1 MWKTDNTKINKLI
14 SNAIWGQKGNF
25 LDVPTDCPQRD
36 ERLGWTADAQVFSNS
51 ACFNMDAYIFYKKYI
66 KDLKFDQEIYYDGDF
81 PMWSPSLK
89 LQCNAGD
96 KNLLNNNYEMIKK
109 YVEVLKQ
116 KDSNE
121 GNKHLI
127 TKGFCYG
134 NWLALD
140 GINEVSTN
148 GGTDTDFVMN
158 IYYYHI
164 VDIASKVANELGK
177 TELYFI

>member
-1 MWKTDNTKINKLI
+1 M
-14 SNAIWGQKGNF
+14 
-25 LDVPTDCPQRD
+25 
-36 ERLGWTADAQVFSNS
+36 
-51 ACFNMDAYIFYKKYI
+51 
-66 KDLKFDQEIYYDGDF
+66 YYDGDF

-89 LQCNAGD
+89 KQCNAGD
-96 KNLLNNNYEMIKK
+96 PVWADAGVFIPWNIYMNYGDKILLNNNYEMIKK

-134 NWLALD
+134 DWLALD

-148 GGTDTDFVMN
+148 GTDPDFVMN

-164 VDIASKVANELGK
+164 VDIASKVTNELGK
-177 TELYFI
+177 K

>member
-1 MWKTDNTKINKLI
+1 
-14 SNAIWGQKGNF
+14 
-25 LDVPTDCPQRD
+25 
-36 ERLGWTADAQVFSNS
+36 
-51 ACFNMDAYIFYKKYI
+51 
-66 KDLKFDQEIYYDGDF
+66 
-81 PMWSPSLK
+81 
-89 LQCNAGD
+89 
-96 KNLLNNNYEMIKK
+96 MIKK

-116 KDSNE
+116 KDSKE

-134 NWLALD
+134 DWLALD

-177 TELYFI
+177 TDDYTSYNTLKEEIKSAILKYFSDNGKISVTTQTGYILALYYNIYIDKDVLFEGFKRRLMFDSYKLKKVLLGLL